1 MITALLHP
9 GLQPRHQFASSLFY
23 TVLYRCIL
31 EARRAAWLWA
41 GCACVFYLSMSPCLS
56 LCLCRQAELALL
68 QSLPCFIAAWML
80 GSSYAAA
87 VSACVFLCRA
97 QQRELGL
104 RFCL

>member
-31 EARRAAWLWA
+31 EARRAAIPL
-41 GCACVFYLSMSPCLS
+41 GGMCLCFLSMSPCLS